1 MQILRPDYVL
11 TPEGVITDTD
21 VAIEHGCIVDLRPA
35 SRQSNYTRRLPGKII
50 IPGLVNAHSHAFQ
63 RAIRGLVQRMG
74 STDDDFWSWRS
85 AMYGVAGALTPDTI
99 GPISRLAFLE
109 MALGGVTAVGEFHY
123 VHHQVDGRPYDD
135 PNELAHRVI
144 QAARDVGIRI
154 ALLRVS
160 YSTSAIG
167 VPARPEQRR
176 FCDVSAHASLMA
188 LSQLSHV
195 SSDHV
200 RIGLAP
206 HSVRAVPENWLGE
219 LASFPGVVHAHV
231 AEQPAEVRQCMDAL
245 GRSPLAVFADS
256 GLVSERFTAVHLTWP
271 SDGDLARLAGAN
283 GTVCVCPT
291 TEYDLGDGIFPLHD
305 WRGRVSVG
313 TDSHAR
319 IDILEEARL
328 AHTVGRALAGRRGIG
343 GERPASGILRSACE
357 GGAQSLG
364 FESGIAIGKPADL
377 VAIDL
382 TSAAFLGVAPLEA
395 IAFGAGAS
403 NVTDV
408 WVGGEEIVHDGHHAD
423 HGQILEDA
431 RRALAAV
438 RL

>member
-11 TPEGVITDTD
+11 TPEGVVADTD
-21 VAIEHGCIVDLRPA
+21 VVIEHGCIVDLRPA
-35 SRQSNYTRRLPGKII
+35 SRQSICTRRLGGKII

-63 RAIRGLVQRMG
+63 RAIRGVVQHMG
-74 STDDDFWSWRS
+74 GTNDDFWSWRT
-85 AMYGVAGALTPDTI
+85 AMYGVAGALTPETI

-123 VHHQVDGRPYDD
+123 VHHQANGRPYDD

-176 FCDVSAHASLMA
+176 FCDVSPEASLTA
-188 LSQLSHV
+188 LSRLADA
-195 SSDHV
+195 SDEHV

-206 HSVRAVPENWLGE
+206 HSIRAVPESWLRV
-219 LASFPGVVHAHV
+219 LASFEGVVHAHV
-231 AEQPAEVRQCMDAL
+231 AEQPAEVLQCMNTL

-271 SDGDLARLAGAN
+271 SDGDLVRLATAK

-291 TEYDLGDGIFPLHD
+291 TEYDLGDGIFPIHEWL
-305 WRGRVSVG
+305 GSVCVG

-319 IDILEEARL
+319 IDIMEEARL
-328 AHTVGRALAGRRGIG
+328 AHTVGRARAGRRGIG
-343 GERPASGILRSACE
+343 GERPAFGIVQSACE
-357 GGAQSLG
+357 GGARSLG
-364 FESGIAIGKPADL
+364 FESGIAVGKPADL
-377 VAIDL
+377 VAFDL
-382 TSAAFLGVAPLEA
+382 CSAPFLGVDPLEA
-395 IAFGAGAS
+395 VGFGSGAN

-408 WVGGEEIVHDGHHAD
+408 WVGGREIVRDGHHAR
-423 HGQILEDA
+423 HREIMEGA
-431 RRALAAV
+431 KGALAAV
-438 RL
+438 VA